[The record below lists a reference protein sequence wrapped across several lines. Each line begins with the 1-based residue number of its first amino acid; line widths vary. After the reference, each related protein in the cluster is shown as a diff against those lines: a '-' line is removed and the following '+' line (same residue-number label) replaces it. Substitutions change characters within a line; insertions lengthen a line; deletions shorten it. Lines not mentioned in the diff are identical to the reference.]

1 MPEEPEIIKYLN
13 EKTYTS
19 PLLEIKTQRILF
31 IMYHIMR
38 LRDGDKVPSA
48 EVLTAFGKE
57 HGIMNMSLAKM
68 KKYEEWLKIKL

>member
-38 LRDGDKVPSA
+38 LRDGDTVPDA
-48 EVLTAFGKE
+48 ETLSAFGRE
-57 HGIMNMSLAKM
+57 HGIMSMSLAKM
-68 KKYEEWLKIKL
+68 KKYEEWLKVKL